1 MRAVSVRLVR
11 AARVAVVVSATAVV
25 AACRGGETSRVA
37 QSDTG
42 VSATGVATPSVL
54 IRVALAADSAT
65 AAALADSLAREGW
78 EASSTRRA
86 GDDGRWPV
94 HVIIA
99 GDSVGGALTA
109 KALRDAGLD
118 PAVIGSRPGQRG
130 LAVSLTAVN
139 GGTHGMSARVRW
151 ALSGDRRSVL
161 VVEDP
166 RSVEN
171 EPLPNGF
178 VFAVEGAP
186 LVQRDSVWDV
196 MPAPDWRRV
205 AYARAYTTTPGEA
218 DSIPPREWHR
228 LAGQVGLIE
237 SSVRK
242 NAFPTSGMVV
252 AMGVGRPFLIDA
264 TTIADTIPFPVTAL
278 PIAEG
283 WRVGWSR
290 DGARLAIG
298 APPDVM
304 GDDAQAA
311 RWHFVDPVSGEDRG
325 AVDASALMRL
335 QWTEGPNLDVSTDV
349 DMKQRRAFRSGE
361 LDVESE
367 DGWIRVYVHD
377 GARLRAPRI
386 IGPGIAL
393 TATAN
398 GQFIVAIAGDP
409 TAQSYD
415 PPNHLVVYHIRRR

>member
-1 MRAVSVRLVR
+1 MRAVSVGLAVAAR
-11 AARVAVVVSATAVV
+11 AAALVGATALLFG
-25 AACRGGETSRVA
+25 CRGREASRAA
-37 QSDTG
+37 QSDT
-42 VSATGVATPSVL
+42 VASRPAVATPSVL
-54 IRVALAADSAT
+54 IRVAMAADSAT
-65 AAALADSLAREGW
+65 AAALADSLVREGW

-86 GDDGRWPV
+86 VIDGQWPV
-94 HVIIA
+94 SVIIA
-99 GDSVGGALTA
+99 GDTVVGALTA
-109 KALRDAGLD
+109 RALRDAGLE
-118 PAVIGSRPGQRG
+118 PTVIGSRPGQRG
-130 LAVSLTAVN
+130 LAVSVTPVN

-151 ALSGDRRSVL
+151 ALSADRRSVL

-166 RSVEN
+166 RSIEN

-178 VFAVEGAP
+178 VFAIEGAP
-186 LVQRDSVWDV
+186 LIQRDSVWDV

-205 AYARAYTTTPGEA
+205 AYVRAYTTTPGET

-242 NAFPTSGMVV
+242 NAFPTSAMVV

-264 TTIADTIPFPVTAL
+264 NTIADTIPFRVTGL

-298 APPDVM
+298 APPEVM
-304 GDDAQAA
+304 GDDAPAS
-311 RWHFVDPVSGEDRG
+311 RWHFVDLVSGDDG
-325 AVDASALMRL
+325 GTVDASALVRL
-335 QWTEGPNLDVSTDV
+335 QWTEGPNLDVSTAV

-367 DGWIRVYVHD
+367 DGWIRVYAHD

-398 GQFIVAIAGDP
+398 GQFIVAIAADP

-415 PPNHLVVYHIRRR
+415 PPNQLVVYHIRRR

>member
-1 MRAVSVRLVR
+1 MPSVRVRRAVAR
-11 AARVAVVVSATAVV
+11 AAAMAVTAIL
-25 AACRGGETSRVA
+25 AACRGEEVPRSAAADSVA
-37 QSDTG
+37 
-42 VSATGVATPSVL
+42 SAPAGLTPGVL
-54 IRVALAADSAT
+54 IRVALAPDSAA
-65 AAALADSLAREGW
+65 AAALADSLTREGW

-86 GDDGRWPV
+86 AEDGRWPV
-94 HVIIA
+94 NVMLA
-99 GDSVGGALTA
+99 GDSAIGALTA
-109 KALRDAGLD
+109 RALRDAGLD
-118 PAVIGSRPGQRG
+118 PSVIGSRPGPRG
-130 LAVSLTAVN
+130 LAVSVTAVN
-139 GGTHGMSARVRW
+139 RGTHGMSARVRW

-196 MPAPDWRRV
+196 IPTPDWRRV
-205 AYARAYTTTPGEA
+205 AYARAYTTARGEV
-218 DSIPPREWHR
+218 DSIPPSEWHR

-242 NAFPTSGMVV
+242 NAFPTSGMVTAYGV
-252 AMGVGRPFLIDA
+252 ARPFVIDA
-264 TTIADTIPFPVTAL
+264 TSIVDTIPFPVVAL

-290 DGARLAIG
+290 DGSGLAIG
-298 APPDVM
+298 APPEVM
-304 GDDAQAA
+304 GDDAPAA
-311 RWHFVDPVSGEDRG
+311 RWHLVDPTTGQARG
-325 AVDASALMRL
+325 AVDASALGRL
-335 QWTEGPNLDVSTDV
+335 QWTEGPTLDVSTTV

-377 GARLRAPRI
+377 GARLRAPKI
-386 IGPGIAL
+386 VGPGIAL

-398 GQFIVAIAGDP
+398 GQFIVAIAPDP
-409 TAQSYD
+409 SAQSYD